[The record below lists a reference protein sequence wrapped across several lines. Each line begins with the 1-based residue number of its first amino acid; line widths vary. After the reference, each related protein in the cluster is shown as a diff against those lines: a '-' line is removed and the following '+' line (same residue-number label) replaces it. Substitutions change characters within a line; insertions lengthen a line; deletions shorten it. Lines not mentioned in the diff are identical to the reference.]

1 MDGEIIADSGNLVKV
16 LILLLLAHHNLQTDH
31 SIQISGLAAAAA
43 VAAAAEPAAMGR
55 LSATTT
61 VPPAA
66 SACEQQQCWS
76 ARVLELGAAAAEPV
90 GDGGAAATVEP
101 AAAVPGL

>member
-1 MDGEIIADSGNLVKV
+1 
-16 LILLLLAHHNLQTDH
+16 
-31 SIQISGLAAAAA
+31 
-43 VAAAAEPAAMGR
+43 MGR
-55 LSATTT
+55 LSAAAT

-66 SACEQQQCWS
+66 AAAACEQQQCWS

-101 AAAVPGL
+101 AAAVPGLRRPEQF